1 MEGKQVSSEAYRK
14 GREPAPPM
22 VLERVALWA
31 AGRRPGLQVGLWEI
45 GVGIGGGPQ
54 VRKAREAGS

>member
-1 MEGKQVSSEAYRK
+1 
-14 GREPAPPM
+14 M